1 MLQRSLR
8 VSPELFEAL
17 SQQKIYNGV
26 IRYHEMAKVVSV
38 EASLLKKRQKPTDK
52 EPPLSRV
59 VVATAGTTDMPI
71 AEEAAVTLEAAGCE
85 VDRIYDAGVA
95 GLHRIVRAIPRLTD
109 PKVDCVIVAAGMVC
123 AILASSIGDSVRI
136 FSLI

>member
-38 EASLLKKRQKPTDK
+38 EASLLKKRQNPTDK

-109 PKVDCVIVAAGMVC
+109 PKV
-123 AILASSIGDSVRI
+123 SP
-136 FSLI
+136 